1 MTRFRPVH
9 WTARFFTSIRP
20 GRPAPEDEVWAKAL
34 LTEREGELFGRMSN
48 PDRRHAIGVA
58 REVDRTLPAGIERRD
73 TVLAAALLHDI
84 GKTVSGLRSYG
95 RVIAT
100 LSGAVVGGRVF
111 AEFWQDSSG
120 FTRKVGLYMRYPIL
134 GAEMLQLA
142 GSDPW
147 VIAWAREHHESE
159 DDWTVPVEV
168 FRVVEVADR

>member
-1 MTRFRPVH
+1 MNRFRPLH

-20 GRPAPEDEVWAKAL
+20 GRPAAEDEAWARGL
-34 LTEREGELFGRMSN
+34 LTEREADLFGRMSN
-48 PDRRHAIGVA
+48 PDRRHAVAVA
-58 REVDRTLPAGIERRD
+58 REVDRSLPAGTERRD

-134 GAEMLQLA
+134 GAEMLEIAQ
-142 GSDPW
+142 SDPW
-147 VIAWAREHHESE
+147 VIAWAREHHEPE
-159 DDWTVPVEV
+159 DDWTVPVDI
-168 FRVVEVADR
+168 FRTVVAADR